1 MTNPN
6 ESHSPT
12 ESLHKI
18 RDRIESKP
26 TSAPVDIK
34 NSGDVCFGFRSHVTI
49 RGYVKIRGYQSLS
62 RQAAVT
68 SDIGGEA

>member
-26 TSAPVDIK
+26 TSAAVDI
-34 NSGDVCFGFRSHVTI
+34 NSSGNVCVGFRSHVTI
-49 RGYVKIRGYQSLS
+49 RGYESLLL
-62 RQAAVT
+62 QAAVT